1 MRHAGSLGTLS
12 FAIHEAE
19 RSLTNPLI
27 PSSEMRV
34 AMVWTLSQKPQILV
48 ALRNAACGTVIGV
61 HGPEVSPFRL
71 PRPADRRENSRAIG
85 A

>member
-48 ALRNAACGTVIGV
+48 ALRNAGRDAVISV